1 MIDGSPTAR
10 LDEMARSVVVEGVPP
25 ALTAAIGAAI
35 TSTLRGGVTAVE
47 GSLDRSMA
55 DNAMFSRLLP
65 EQQERLRQGFLPM
78 EKVAVEM
85 RNGMQVATLR
95 PIA

>member
-55 DNAMFSRLLP
+55 DNAMFSQLSP
-65 EQQERLRQGFLPM
+65 EQQERLRQHFVLM
-78 EKVAVEM
+78 EKQM
-85 RNGMQVATLR
+85 RNDMQVATLR